1 MSNVIAFIEK
11 MGQDA
16 QLRHASRNEV
26 EIALANAQIDPE
38 LRVAILGKDQ
48 ERLEALL
55 GGNNVSCAFFYDDS
69 DEREGETCLEQCA

>member
-1 MSNVIAFIEK
+1 VSNVIAFIER

-38 LRVAILGKDQ
+38 LRAAIVGKDQ

-55 GGNNVSCAFFYDDS
+55 GGSNVCCMQFYDDS
-69 DEREGETCLEQCA
+69 DERESETCLEQCA